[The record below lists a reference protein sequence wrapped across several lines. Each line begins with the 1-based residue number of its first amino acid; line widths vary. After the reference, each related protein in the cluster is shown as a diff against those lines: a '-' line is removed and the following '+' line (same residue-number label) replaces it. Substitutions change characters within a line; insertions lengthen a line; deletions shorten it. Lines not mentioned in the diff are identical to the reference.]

1 MFYSGIDLHSDNC
14 YITTLDDTG
23 AVIKQQRVENSSKLL
38 LDYFHALPGSHQA
51 VVESTTGW
59 YWLNDL
65 LQDNNIE
72 LVLAH
77 AKYLKAISYAK
88 VKTDKVDSQTLA
100 ILLRQGLIP
109 QAHKISRELR
119 GLRDTMRIRLRLVQQ
134 RTACLLRLNSI
145 HLKFN
150 GSVPDPY
157 RFQLAVLEHT
167 RDTLSN
173 QILALEISLH
183 PVLIPNDD
191 IQRLLIIPGIGKLS
205 AFTTYLEIDG
215 IERFDSDKHFV
226 SYCRL
231 VPAANNS
238 NRTVHHR
245 SSKDGNKYLKIAF
258 SDAAVHAI
266 QYYPEYKRFFLK
278 RAKRSGDAIART
290 VVAKELAKIVYY
302 VLKNKTTYKGL
313 KGQPISRQ
321 FRRNPFGKITAVAA
335 PLKPAPLTDCL
346 EHRSLDWEE
355 SALCR
360 GNIWNISLDEIRPA
374 FAPG

>member
-1 MFYSGIDLHSDNC
+1 MYYSGIDLHSDNS
-14 YITTLDDTG
+14 YITTIDDTG
-23 AVIKQQRVENSSKLL
+23 SIVKQQRVENISEHI
-38 LDYFHALPGSHQA
+38 LDYFHSLPGDHQA

-65 LQDNNIE
+65 LQDNGIE

-100 ILLRQGLIP
+100 MLLRQNLIP
-109 QAHKISRELR
+109 PAHKISRELR

-134 RTACLLRLNSI
+134 RSDTLRRLKSI
-145 HLKFN
+145 QAKFT

-157 RFQLAVLEHT
+157 RFQMAVLEHT
-167 RDTLSN
+167 RDNLTN
-173 QILALEISLH
+173 QILTLEKSLH

-191 IQRLLIIPGIGKLS
+191 VQRLLHIPGIGKLS
-205 AFTTYLEIDG
+205 AFTIYLEIDG
-215 IERFDSDKHFV
+215 IERFASDKHFV

-231 VPAANNS
+231 VPAADNS

-258 SDAAVHAI
+258 SDAAIHAI
-266 QYYPEYKRFFLK
+266 QYYPEYKRFYQKLA
-278 RAKRSGDAIART
+278 RRSNEATART
-290 VVAKELAKIVYY
+290 IVAKELAKIVYY

-321 FRRNPFGKITAVAA
+321 KSQQWPRLSS
-335 PLKPAPLTDCL
+335 PLP
-346 EHRSLDWEE
+346 
-355 SALCR
+355 
-360 GNIWNISLDEIRPA
+360 
-374 FAPG
+374 

>member
-1 MFYSGIDLHSDNC
+1 MYYSGIDLHSDNC
-14 YITTLDDTG
+14 YITTVNDIGT
-23 AVIKQQRVENSSKLL
+23 VIKRQRIENDNERV
-38 LDYFHALPGSHQA
+38 LDYFHSLPGPHQA

-65 LQDNNIE
+65 LGDHGIE

-100 ILLRQGLIP
+100 TLLRQDLIP
-109 QAHKISRELR
+109 RAHKISRELR

-145 HLKFN
+145 HMKFN

-167 RDTLSN
+167 RDTFSD
-173 QILALEISLH
+173 QILALEKSLH

-191 IQRLLIIPGIGKLS
+191 IQHLLHIPGIGKIS
-205 AFTTYLEIDG
+205 AFTVYLEIDG
-215 IERFDSDKHFV
+215 IERFDSDKRFV

-231 VPAANNS
+231 VPAADNS
-238 NRTVHHR
+238 NRSVHHR

-258 SDAAVHAI
+258 SDAAVHAV
-266 QYYPEYKRFFLK
+266 QYYPEYKRLFQKLA
-278 RAKRSGDAIART
+278 RRSNEPTAYAVI
-290 VVAKELAKIVYY
+290 AKELAKIVYY
-302 VLKNKTTYKGL
+302 ILKNKVIRYEC
-313 KGQPISRQ
+313 
-321 FRRNPFGKITAVAA
+321 N
-335 PLKPAPLTDCL
+335 
-346 EHRSLDWEE
+346 HRIIVSTLFYGEFQQNQ
-355 SALCR
+355 L
-360 GNIWNISLDEIRPA
+360 P
-374 FAPG
+374 

>member
-1 MFYSGIDLHSDNC
+1 MYYSGIDLHSDNS
-14 YITTLDDTG
+14 YITTVDESGT
-23 AVIKQQRVENSSKLL
+23 VVKRKRVENNNELV
-38 LDYFHALPGSHQA
+38 LDYFHSLPGPHQA

-65 LQDNNIE
+65 LGDNNIE

-100 ILLRQGLIP
+100 VLLRQGLIP
-109 QAHKISRELR
+109 RAHKISRELR

-134 RTACLLRLNSI
+134 RTACLLRLYSI
-145 HLKFN
+145 QAKFN

-167 RDTLSN
+167 RDTFN
-173 QILALEISLH
+173 DQILALEKSLN

-191 IQRLLIIPGIGKLS
+191 VQRLLQVPGIGKLS
-205 AFTTYLEIDG
+205 AFTIYLEIDG
-215 IERFDSDKHFV
+215 IERFVSDKHFA

-231 VPAANNS
+231 VPAADNS
-238 NRTVHHR
+238 NRSVHHR

-266 QYYPEYKRFFLK
+266 QYYTEYKRFYQKLA
-278 RAKRSGDAIART
+278 RRSSEATART

-321 FRRNPFGKITAVAA
+321 KSQQWPRLSSP
-335 PLKPAPLTDCL
+335 
-346 EHRSLDWEE
+346 HS
-355 SALCR
+355 
-360 GNIWNISLDEIRPA
+360 
-374 FAPG
+374 

>member
-1 MFYSGIDLHSDNC
+1 MYYSGIDLHSDNC
-14 YITTLDDTG
+14 YITTLNDNGT
-23 AVIKQQRVENSSKLL
+23 VIKQQRVQNIDDQVLSYFQS
-38 LDYFHALPGSHQA
+38 LDGSHQA

-65 LQDNNIE
+65 LGDHGIE

-119 GLRDTMRIRLRLVQQ
+119 GLRDTMRVRLRIVQQ
-134 RTACLLRLNSI
+134 RSDTLRRIKSI
-145 HLKFN
+145 QAKFN

-157 RFQLAVLEHT
+157 RFQLAVSEHI
-167 RDTLSN
+167 RDTLSD
-173 QILALEISLH
+173 QILDLEKSLH

-191 IQRLLIIPGIGKLS
+191 IQRLLDIPGIGKIS
-205 AFTTYLEIDG
+205 AFTIYLEIDG

-231 VPAANNS
+231 VPAADNS

-266 QYYPEYKRFFLK
+266 QYYPEYKRFFQK
-278 RAKRSGDAIART
+278 RAKRSGEAVART
-290 VVAKELAKIVYY
+290 CVAKELAKIVYY
-302 VLKNKTTYKGL
+302 VLKNKTQYKGF
-313 KGQPISRQ
+313 KGQPIIRQ
-321 FRRNPFGKITAVAA
+321 KSQQWPRVQS
-335 PLKPAPLTDCL
+335 PLA
-346 EHRSLDWEE
+346 
-355 SALCR
+355 
-360 GNIWNISLDEIRPA
+360 
-374 FAPG
+374 

>member
-1 MFYSGIDLHSDNC
+1 MYYSGIDLHSDNS
-14 YITTLDDTG
+14 YITTVDESGT
-23 AVIKQQRVENSSKLL
+23 VVKRKRVENNNELV
-38 LDYFHALPGSHQA
+38 LDYFHSLPGPHQA

-65 LQDNNIE
+65 LGDNGIE

-109 QAHKISRELR
+109 RAHKISRELR

-134 RTACLLRLNSI
+134 RSDTLRRLNSI
-145 HLKFN
+145 HAKFN

-167 RDTLSN
+167 SYTFSD
-173 QILALEISLH
+173 QILALEKSLH

-191 IQRLLIIPGIGKLS
+191 VQRLLNIPGIGKLS
-205 AFTTYLEIDG
+205 AFTIYLEIDG
-215 IERFDSDKHFV
+215 IVRFDSDKRFV
-226 SYCRL
+226 SYCLL
-231 VPAANNS
+231 VPAADNS

-258 SDAAVHAI
+258 SDAAVHAV
-266 QYYPEYKRFFLK
+266 QYYPEYMRLFQKLAR
-278 RAKRSGDAIART
+278 RSNKPTAYAVI
-290 VVAKELAKIVYY
+290 AKELAKIVYY
-302 VLKNKTTYKGL
+302 VLKNKTQYKGL

-321 FRRNPFGKITAVAA
+321 KSQQWPRLTS
-335 PLKPAPLTDCL
+335 PL
-346 EHRSLDWEE
+346 S
-355 SALCR
+355 
-360 GNIWNISLDEIRPA
+360 
-374 FAPG
+374 

>member
-1 MFYSGIDLHSDNC
+1 MYIHESLVHLHSQSKEIPMYYSGIDLHSDNC
-14 YITTLDDTG
+14 YMTTIDDTG
-23 AVIKQQRVENSSKLL
+23 AVIKQQRVENISELV
-38 LDYFHALPGSHQA
+38 LDYFHSLPGPHQA

-65 LQDNNIE
+65 LQDNGIE

-88 VKTDKVDSQTLA
+88 VKTDKVDSQILA
-100 ILLRQGLIP
+100 ILLRQDLIP
-109 QAHKISRELR
+109 RAHKISRELR

-145 HLKFN
+145 RLKFN

-167 RDTLSN
+167 RDTFTS
-173 QILALEISLH
+173 QILALEKSLH

-191 IQRLLIIPGIGKLS
+191 IQRLLYIPGIGKLS
-205 AFTTYLEIDG
+205 AFTIYLEIDG
-215 IERFDSDKHFV
+215 IERFTSDKHFV

-231 VPAANNS
+231 VPAADNS
-238 NRTVHHR
+238 NRSVHHR

-258 SDAAVHAI
+258 SDAAVHAV
-266 QYYPEYKRFFLK
+266 QYYPEYKRLFQKLA
-278 RAKRSGDAIART
+278 RRSNEPIAYA

-302 VLKNKTTYKGL
+302 VLKNKTQYKGL
-313 KGQPISRQ
+313 KGW
-321 FRRNPFGKITAVAA
+321 K
-335 PLKPAPLTDCL
+335 
-346 EHRSLDWEE
+346 H
-355 SALCR
+355 
-360 GNIWNISLDEIRPA
+360 
-374 FAPG
+374 

>member
-1 MFYSGIDLHSDNC
+1 MYYSGIDLHSDNS
-14 YITTLDDTG
+14 YITTVDDSG
-23 AVIKQQRVENSSKLL
+23 AVVKQQRVENNNELV
-38 LDYFHALPGSHQA
+38 LDYFQSLPGSHQA

-65 LQDNNIE
+65 LGDNGIE

-109 QAHKISRELR
+109 RAHKISRELR

-134 RTACLLRLNSI
+134 RSDTLRRLKSI
-145 HLKFN
+145 HAKFN

-157 RFQLAVLEHT
+157 RFQMAVLEHV
-167 RDTLSN
+167 RDNVTS
-173 QILALEISLH
+173 QILALEKSLH
-183 PVLIPNDD
+183 PVLIPNED
-191 IQRLLIIPGIGKLS
+191 IQRLLNIPGIGKLT
-205 AFTTYLEIDG
+205 AFTIYLEIDG
-215 IERFDSDKHFV
+215 IERFASDKHFV

-231 VPAANNS
+231 VPAADNS

-266 QYYPEYKRFFLK
+266 QYYGEYKRFYQKLA
-278 RAKRSGDAIART
+278 RRSNEATARV
-290 VVAKELAKIVYY
+290 VVAKELAKIVYSI
-302 VLKNKTTYKGL
+302 LKNKTQYKGL

-321 FRRNPFGKITAVAA
+321 KSQQWPRLSS
-335 PLKPAPLTDCL
+335 PLP
-346 EHRSLDWEE
+346 
-355 SALCR
+355 
-360 GNIWNISLDEIRPA
+360 
-374 FAPG
+374 